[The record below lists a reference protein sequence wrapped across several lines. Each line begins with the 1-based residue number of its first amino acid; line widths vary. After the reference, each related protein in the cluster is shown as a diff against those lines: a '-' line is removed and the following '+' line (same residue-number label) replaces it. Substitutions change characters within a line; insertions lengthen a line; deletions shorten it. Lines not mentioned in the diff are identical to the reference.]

1 MTEEIHEVKAKGLK
15 NQTKKE
21 IEWIFSYFGPLKT
34 ITYNGMSGKATI
46 KYDMNKFTEESKP
59 YFHEAKNN

>member
-1 MTEEIHEVKAKGLK
+1 MTDEIHEVKAKGLK

-21 IEWIFSYFGPLKT
+21 IEWIFSYFGPLET

-46 KYDMNKFTEESKP
+46 KYDMKKFWEESNP
-59 YFHEAKNN
+59 YYQKFDNN